1 MPVDELPDV
10 DVVTAFGGRGP
21 VVLLPGGQGRTY
33 RAGDIVIKP
42 ADDEDEVTWAAEVLG
57 TVDED
62 GFRVARPIRG
72 SGGRWV
78 VDGWAACQWVPGE
91 HRLRGG
97 PWDDA
102 IAACERFHAAVADVS
117 EPGFL
122 ARRHHRFAEADRIA
136 WGDGEIDLPPPIGAV
151 ATRLRALVRPMT
163 ACCQIVHGDF
173 AGNLL
178 FVDGLPP
185 AVIDFSP
192 YWRPAG
198 YPTAL
203 TIVDAVLWYGG
214 SVGLISRADHQ
225 PGLDQLLLRGLL
237 FRLTLDGLL
246 MRGNVPGVRWDPS
259 QIESDVDRAEPL
271 IAHLEAGRHE

>member
-1 MPVDELPDV
+1 MPVDEVPDV

-42 ADDEDEVTWAAEVLG
+42 ADDEDEVTWAAEVLS

-62 GFRVARPIRG
+62 GFRVARPVQS

-78 VDGWAACQWVPGE
+78 VDGWAAWQWVTGE
-91 HRLRGG
+91 HRLHGG
-97 PWDDA
+97 PWDEA
-102 IAACERFHAAVADVS
+102 IAACERFHAAVADVG

-122 ARRHHRFAEADRIA
+122 ARRHHHFAEADRMA
-136 WGDGEIDLPPPIGAV
+136 WGDGEVDLPAPIGPVV
-151 ATRLRALVRPMT
+151 ARLRALVRPIT
-163 ACCQIVHGDF
+163 ARCQIVHGDF

-178 FVDGLPP
+178 FADALPP

-203 TIVDAVLWYGG
+203 TIVDAVLWYGEG
-214 SVGLISRADHQ
+214 VGLISRAEHL

-246 MRGNVPGVRWDPS
+246 MRRNVPGVRWEAS
-259 QIESDVDRAEPL
+259 QIEWDVGRAGPL
-271 IAHLEAGRHE
+271 IAHIEGGRHE